1 MNWFRKSS
9 PVILCLVATAGVIGT
24 AIFTAKATP
33 KALQKLKEAKDEKG
47 EELTVVE
54 TVKTVAPSYIPAAV
68 IGVGTVAC
76 IFGSNAL
83 TKRNQIALIG
93 AYTLLEQSF
102 KEYKDKL
109 KELYGEAVCKH
120 VENSIHKEDC
130 EEIICSAPTFVSNA
144 ELLPH
149 EINEPIRTFY
159 DSYSNRYFESTLDRV
174 IQAEYFLNRD
184 FSLGQLATVNDFYA
198 FLGLEPIRNGNH
210 IGWDTCDGFSW
221 IDFNNRIVVL
231 DDGMEIINIDMMFIP
246 KIYDSDD

>member
-1 MNWFRKSS
+1 MNWLRKSS

-54 TVKTVAPSYIPAAV
+54 TVKTVAPSYIPAAI

-76 IFGSNAL
+76 IFGSNAI

-120 VENSIHKEDC
+120 VEHEIKKEHC
-130 EEIICSAPTFVSNA
+130 EEMDIWAPTFTGGGGLIPQMDTDEV
-144 ELLPH
+144 
-149 EINEPIRTFY
+149 IRTFY
-159 DSYSNRYFESTLDRV
+159 DTYSKRYFESTLSRV
-174 IQAEYFLNRD
+174 MQAEYFLNRD
-184 FSLGQLATVNDFYA
+184 FALGRNSSLNDFYIL
-198 FLGLEPIRNGNH
+198 LGLEPISNGNNLV
-210 IGWDTCDGFSW
+210 WDCCGDMRW
-221 IDFNNRIVVL
+221 IDFGHHTTVL
-231 DDGMEIINIDMMFIP
+231 DDGMEVVGIEMIFEPENVEED
-246 KIYDSDD
+246 